1 MQQFELVW
9 HGHACFSLTCREFT
23 VVFDPYKDNHVPGFG
38 PLDLEADLVLCSH
51 QHDDHNAAQLVRLR
65 NGRENPFHITTL
77 ETFHDPEGGALRGMN
92 TIHILESGG
101 LRLAH
106 FGDLGCALTPQQQ
119 EALFLSGGYLAF
131 LLSFAAFSIKY
142 PYTCS
147 SDFRYIVVCLI
158 YIAIGLSDSG
168 RLYPENSRAAAL
180 SRITRTAWVTWAS
193 PPWQTC
199 RNSWTWWGTIPT
211 IPTTP
216 SP

>member
-23 VVFDPYKDNHVPGFG
+23 VVFAPYKDNHVPGFG

-119 EALFLSGGYLAF
+119 EALTGLDVALVPVGGY
-131 LLSFAAFSIKY
+131 
-142 PYTCS
+142 YTIGPEEAKALMRELEPKIMVPMHYRLG
-147 SDFRYIVVCLI
+147 DV
-158 YIAIGLSDSG
+158 GLSAVADLQEFLDLVG
-168 RLYPENSRAAAL
+168 NYTYYPNNAL
-180 SRITRTAWVTWAS
+180 TINPGT
-193 PPWQTC
+193 PPQVAVLTYQ
-199 RNSWTWWGTIPT
+199 G
-211 IPTTP
+211 
-216 SP
+216 

>member
-77 ETFHDPEGGALRGMN
+77 ETFHDPEGGALRGLN
-92 TIHILESGG
+92 TIPILESGG

-119 EALFLSGGYLAF
+119 EALTGLDVALVPVGGYYTIGPEEAKALMRELEPKIMVPMHYRLGDVGLPAVADLQEF
-131 LLSFAAFSIKY
+131 LDLVGNYTDY
-142 PYTCS
+142 P
-147 SDFRYIVVCLI
+147 
-158 YIAIGLSDSG
+158 
-168 RLYPENSRAAAL
+168 NNAL
-180 SRITRTAWVTWAS
+180 TINPGT
-193 PPWQTC
+193 PPQVAVLTYQ
-199 RNSWTWWGTIPT
+199 G
-211 IPTTP
+211 
-216 SP
+216 